1 MYVTSLVTFFG
12 LLLQLAHPP
21 LASAADLKKS
31 SVDPKLGTELTE
43 RYETYIQETEAQGP
57 SAPGGEKEYIAV
69 DISFTSPVDNA
80 EATDLLR
87 SATSVDFIECF
98 ATMCSTR
105 IPVRAL
111 PDISNLDSV
120 QLLRSV
126 QATTNIGSV
135 TSEGDL
141 AMFSDL
147 VRTKYAVNGSGLL
160 IGVLSDSYNSL
171 GGAASD
177 IASGDLPSGA
187 DRILVLSDLSLTSG
201 SDEGRAMMQLIYDVA
216 PGARLAFH
224 TAVRG
229 QADFAAGIVQL
240 ADAGCDVIVD
250 DIIYFAEP
258 MFQDGI
264 IAQAVDQV
272 VSQGIPYFSAAGN
285 SARKSWIAPTG
296 FNPVTINS
304 KVYHQFGTDSNGS
317 PITFLRIGM
326 QGNSNKRTF
335 IIQWDE
341 TFASVSGPPGSR
353 SDLDFALRIGN
364 STLVRTAN
372 NIGFDPV
379 EVFQFAPSDYSNNAT
394 VTAELSIE
402 SFSGPLPT
410 YMKLVVFGQVTS
422 FEFDTKSS
430 TSYGH
435 ANAAQC
441 AGVGAARYSSTPAFG
456 VSPPIIESFSSAG
469 GTPILFTKTGTRLS
483 SPEIRNQPR
492 FTGPDGGATTFF
504 GNFSSGVYRFFGTS
518 AAAPHVAAVAAL
530 MLQYKGGNRSL
541 TPAQI
546 YSTLAN
552 TAIDM
557 DDLSTVGFDVGF
569 DFGTGSGLVNASA
582 AFNALAPL
590 SPVPAP
596 NAPVP
601 IPGPTAPIPVPA
613 PTVPIPVPAPTVPIP
628 LPAPT
633 VPIPVLAPNAPVPVP
648 APKSPTEAPS
658 EIPTE
663 SPTEAPSEIPTE
675 SPTEAPSEIPTA
687 APFACVITYNLFNSK
702 TDAFV
707 AALTNG
713 TTVVNPPPCKRLNIE
728 AVIPCGVSENAVT
741 MELFRG
747 SRRVKRSIESLFPYF
762 LFGNKGANVKDG
774 KIPHGSYGIRIL
786 VDGIWSPFTNFTM
799 GGTCS

>member
-1 MYVTSLVTFFG
+1 MYVTSLVT
-12 LLLQLAHPP
+12 LLALLSQLAYPP
-21 LASAADLKKS
+21 LTSAADSKS

-43 RYETYIQETEAQGP
+43 LYETYIQESEAEGP
-57 SAPGGEKEYIAV
+57 TAPGGEEEYIAV
-69 DISFTSPVDNA
+69 DISFKSPVDN
-80 EATDLLR
+80 EQATDLL
-87 SATSVDFIECF
+87 SPAVPVDFIECF
-98 ATMCSTR
+98 ATMCSTHV
-105 IPVRAL
+105 PVSAL
-111 PDISNLDSV
+111 KDISNLESV

-135 TSEGDL
+135 TSEGDI
-141 AMFSDL
+141 AMFSNL

-160 IGVLSDSYNSL
+160 IGVMSDSYNCL

-187 DRILVLSDLSLTSG
+187 NRIVLVSDLSASECSSSG
-201 SDEGRAMMQLIYDVA
+201 SDEGRAMMQLVYDVA
-216 PGARLAFH
+216 PGARLAFR
-224 TAVRG
+224 TAFRG
-229 QADFAAGIVQL
+229 QADFAAGILEL
-240 ADAGCDVIVD
+240 AAAGCDVIVD
-250 DIIYFAEP
+250 DIIYYAEP
-258 MFQDGI
+258 MFQDGL

-272 VSQGIPYFSAAGN
+272 VSQGIPYFSAAIN
-285 SARKSWIAPTG
+285 QARKSWIAPTG
-296 FNPVTINS
+296 FNPVTISS

-317 PITFLRIGM
+317 PITFLRISM
-326 QGNSNKRTF
+326 QGSSEFRTL

-353 SDLDFALRIGN
+353 SDLDFALRIGS

-372 NIGFDPV
+372 NIGVDPV
-379 EVFQFAPSDYSNNAT
+379 ESFQFAPSDYSNNAT
-394 VTAELSIE
+394 VTAELRIE

-422 FEFDTKSS
+422 FAFDTKSS

-435 ANAAQC
+435 PNAAQG

-504 GNFSSGVYRFFGTS
+504 GSFSSGVYRFFGTS

-530 MLQYKGGNRSL
+530 MLQYKGGSRSL
-541 TPAQI
+541 TPTQI

-557 DDLSTVGFDVGF
+557 DDPSTVGFDVGF

-590 SPVPAP
+590 PPVPAP

-601 IPGPTAPIPVPA
+601 APNAPVSAPAPNAPIQVPA
-613 PTVPIPVPAPTVPIP
+613 PIAPVSVPAPK
-628 LPAPT
+628 
-633 VPIPVLAPNAPVPVP
+633 APVPVP
-648 APKSPTEAPS
+648 APKVPA
-658 EIPTE
+658 
-663 SPTEAPSEIPTE
+663 
-675 SPTEAPSEIPTA
+675 
-687 APFACVITYNLFNSK
+687 SK
-702 TDAFV
+702 
-707 AALTNG
+707 
-713 TTVVNPPPCKRLNIE
+713 
-728 AVIPCGVSENAVT
+728 PCG
-741 MELFRG
+741 
-747 SRRVKRSIESLFPYF
+747 
-762 LFGNKGANVKDG
+762 LFGL
-774 KIPHGSYGIRIL
+774 GIFCFPSFCGVFGRL
-786 VDGIWSPFTNFTM
+786 LGL
-799 GGTCS
+799 CRK